1 MILSYCQ
8 RAEFGPGQYLIHQG
22 ASADSIVMIES
33 GHAGVEEEPGEGRS
47 PTRLASIGPGSI
59 IGEMGFYLQE
69 QRSAS
74 VIAEDQMVVWVLS
87 NDALQRLQ
95 AERPLAASKLHQIM
109 AKVLARRLAQADRL
123 IGVLA
128 D

>member
-1 MILSYCQ
+1 
-8 RAEFGPGQYLIHQG
+8 
-22 ASADSIVMIES
+22 
-33 GHAGVEEEPGEGRS
+33 
-47 PTRLASIGPGSI
+47 
-59 IGEMGFYLQE
+59 
-69 QRSAS
+69 
-74 VIAEDQMVVWVLS
+74 LS

-95 AERPLAASKLHQIM
+95 AERPLAASKLHQNM